1 MNQSRK
7 PGRPS
12 KSARNTSDDIFHAG
26 LQRFSAQGYDE
37 TSLRQIAE
45 DARVD
50 ASLIVYQYG
59 SKLELWQAIITRQS
73 QDLREQLDRAEGT
86 MSAESP
92 ATALRH
98 AMESFV
104 DFLVSR
110 PTVPQLLLRDLS
122 ANDERTDWLLKSMTM
137 PLQNHFALLAGAAVE
152 AGDFAQDHCAF
163 RIANFIYAA
172 ANCVARRERLSKLV
186 NGLDDDAAFR
196 GSLTAVLVD
205 PLFCHG

>member
-1 MNQSRK
+1 MNKSRK

-59 SKLELWQAIITRQS
+59 SKLDLWQAIITRQS
-73 QDLREQLDRAEGT
+73 QDLHEQLDRAESI
-86 MSAESP
+86 MSAENP
-92 ATALRH
+92 ATVLRQ

-137 PLQNHFALLAGAAVE
+137 PLYNHFVSLAGAAVE
-152 AGDFAQDHCAF
+152 AGVFAKDDCAF
-163 RIANFIYAA
+163 RIANFVYAA

-196 GSLTAVLVD
+196 VSLTAVLVD

>member
-1 MNQSRK
+1 MNEARK

-50 ASLIVYQYG
+50 ASLIVYQHG
-59 SKLELWQAIITRQS
+59 SKLQLWQAIITRQS
-73 QDLREQLDRAEGT
+73 EELHDQLEQAEAAT
-86 MSAESP
+86 LAENP
-92 ATALRH
+92 ATVLRH

-110 PTVPQLLLRDLS
+110 PVVPQFLLRDLS
-122 ANDERTDWLLKSMTM
+122 ANDDRTDWLLRSLTI
-137 PLQNHFALLAGAAVE
+137 PLQNHFVALAGAAVD
-152 AGDFAQDHCAF
+152 AGLFPKEHCAF
-163 RIANFIYAA
+163 RIANFVYSA
-172 ANCVARRERLSKLV
+172 ANSVARRDRLSKIVTSLEH
-186 NGLDDDAAFR
+186 DAEFR
-196 GSLTAVLVD
+196 ASLTAVLID

>member
-1 MNQSRK
+1 MNQSKK

-12 KSARNTSDDIFHAG
+12 KNARKTSEDIFHAG

-59 SKLELWQAIITRQS
+59 SKLELWQAIITRQG
-73 QDLREQLDRAEGT
+73 QDLHEQFDRAEGI
-86 MSAESP
+86 MSALNP
-92 ATALRH
+92 ATVLRH

-122 ANDERTDWLLKSMTM
+122 SNDERTDWLLKSMTM
-137 PLQNHFALLAGAAVE
+137 PLQSHFMSLAGPAVE
-152 AGDFAQDHCAF
+152 AGVFAKDHCAF
-163 RIANFIYAA
+163 RIASFVYAA

-196 GSLTAVLVD
+196 TSLSAVLID
-205 PLFCHG
+205 PLFCHD

>member
-26 LQRFSAQGYDE
+26 IQRFSAQGYDE

-73 QDLREQLDRAEGT
+73 QDLHEKLDGAEGI
-86 MSAESP
+86 MSAENP
-92 ATALRH
+92 ATVLRH
-98 AMESFV
+98 AIESFV

-137 PLQNHFALLAGAAVE
+137 PLQNHFMSLAGAAVE
-152 AGDFAQDHCAF
+152 AGVFAKDHCAF
-163 RIANFIYAA
+163 RIANFVYAA

-196 GSLTAVLVD
+196 ASLTAVLVD

>member
-1 MNQSRK
+1 MNQPKK
-7 PGRPS
+7 PGRPN
-12 KSARNTSDDIFHAG
+12 KSSRNTSDDIFHAG
-26 LQRFSAQGYDE
+26 LQRFSAQGYEE

-50 ASLIVYQYG
+50 ASLIVYQFG
-59 SKLELWQAIITRQS
+59 SKLDLWQGIITRQS
-73 QDLREQLDRAEGT
+73 QDLREQLDRAEAI
-86 MSAESP
+86 MPAENP
-92 ATALRH
+92 ATVLRQ
-98 AMESFV
+98 AMESFI

-122 ANDERTDWLLKSMTM
+122 ANDERTDWLLKSMTT
-137 PLQNHFALLAGAAVE
+137 PLQNHFVLLAGAAVE
-152 AGDFAQDHCAF
+152 AGDIAKDHCAF

-196 GSLTAVLVD
+196 ASLTAVLVD

>member
-26 LQRFSAQGYDE
+26 LQRFSAQGYEE

-45 DARVD
+45 DARAD

-59 SKLELWQAIITRQS
+59 SKLNLWQAIITRQC
-73 QDLREQLDRAEGT
+73 QDLHEQLDRAEGI
-86 MSAESP
+86 MSAEST
-92 ATALRH
+92 ATVLRH

-110 PTVPQLLLRDLS
+110 PTVPRLLLRDLS

-137 PLQNHFALLAGAAVE
+137 PLQNHFVSLARAAVE
-152 AGDFAQDHCAF
+152 DGDFAKEHCAF
-163 RIANFIYAA
+163 RIANFVYSA

-196 GSLTAVLVD
+196 ASLTAVLVD